1 MDRIFLAGK
10 MAERRKEV
18 AVGRTVDVEGSEKE
32 EAAEVV
38 EGSLHRTKKDEGWR
52 FIGWKVGGW
61 KVCGAAGGG

>member
-38 EGSLHRTKKDEGWR
+38 EGSLHRMVRRRMRD
-52 FIGWKVGGW
+52 GGL
-61 KVCGAAGGG
+61 